1 MAKYFVTF
9 RQVELLGV
17 TVESDEELT
26 EDEVYD
32 EARDLLGSDDPESL
46 DLDVQLVDIKK
57 LEED

>member
-57 LEED
+57 LEE